1 MICREK
7 TITPIQPP
15 PQKATQL
22 CVFCLSCDSASS
34 VLALDLVHRPQQLT
48 QQTTPS
54 NKHTNITTRQQSL
67 RAHRKANSTARDQ
80 THGCFRQS
88 LHVRLATT
96 SSLSSLYG
104 MVMAHPSMPERA
116 IAPIARTCMSRPF
129 GAAVLHRVRISEPHG
144 SRPRAHL
151 LLRIVPSS
159 RAYQRCAAHSPAT
172 RKSAIII
179 VNSHY
184 LSSSSTVTIIVMDT
198 RSHST
203 FVSPRPSS

>member
-1 MICREK
+1 M
-7 TITPIQPP
+7 
-15 PQKATQL
+15 
-22 CVFCLSCDSASS
+22 
-34 VLALDLVHRPQQLT
+34 LALDLVHRPQQLSVNRQHHQTNT
-48 QQTTPS
+48 QTSPPDCD
-54 NKHTNITTRQQSL
+54 NIT
-67 RAHRKANSTARDQ
+67 RAPKANSTARDQ

-88 LHVRLATT
+88 LHVRVATT

-172 RKSAIII
+172 RKSALII

-184 LSSSSTVTIIVMDT
+184 HRHGQQIAQHIRLASALVVRGSV
-198 RSHST
+198 RERH
-203 FVSPRPSS
+203 